1 MKSNK
6 GKIVIGLVVGGL
18 AIVGI
23 AMYLKGKKNKAMS
36 SANLASA
43 NDAGNTDSVEPK
55 STPSQVGRINN
66 WELRKLV
73 ASYLNPSQAKKLDG
87 WMKLIEKERKADS
100 TKWGMNDGFCNLN
113 SSDVSHAFYAMDR
126 QALNNPNQSG
136 IFSWSGTPLRD
147 EIGAIASQECE

>member
-23 AMYLKGKKNKAMS
+23 AMYLKAKKSKKMI
-36 SANLASA
+36 ASN
-43 NDAGNTDSVEPK
+43 NDSLVADVADVAEEK
-55 STPSQVGRINN
+55 STPSQVGSINN

-73 ASYLNPSQAKKLDG
+73 ASYLNPSQAKKFEG

-113 SSDVSHAFYAMDR
+113 SSDVAHALYSMDK